1 MWKYLIHLLQFTWYF
16 SQILVFHESS
26 GALLWFYRD
35 GRRFS
40 EGKWLKGHKASK
52 EHCIPIHD
60 FEIPNLVCFTMPHRN
75 QGQNPPCTPNVWGK
89 TLSFGLDQTNIWLAY
104 TCITSLSQRFFFF
117 LIAPSPCLKRQ
128 LLVSWNALIVWHQK
142 LPPSSYPPCSIWST
156 MFSTGYF
163 KLGSICCVRWAS
175 GYSLYTNKF

>member
-104 TCITSLSQRFFFF
+104 TCITSLKDFFFSWLHQVLVLNVSYWCPETHWLYGIKNYPLP
-117 LIAPSPCLKRQ
+117 LILHVPSG
-128 LLVSWNALIVWHQK
+128 
-142 LPPSSYPPCSIWST
+142 PPCSVQAILS
-156 MFSTGYF
+156 
-163 KLGSICCVRWAS
+163 
-175 GYSLYTNKF
+175 